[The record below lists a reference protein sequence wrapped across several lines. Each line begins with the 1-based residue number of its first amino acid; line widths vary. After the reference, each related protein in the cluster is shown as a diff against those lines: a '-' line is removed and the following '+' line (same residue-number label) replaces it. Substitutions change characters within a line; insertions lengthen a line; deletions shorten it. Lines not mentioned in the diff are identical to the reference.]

1 MKNKINS
8 EINKLINERAKEL
21 KIDLKLIEIVYNQNT
36 GHRIEVKE
44 DNGIYELIEYAS
56 KLNNERYEK

>member
-21 KIDLKLIEIVYNQNT
+21 KIDPKLIEIVYNQNT